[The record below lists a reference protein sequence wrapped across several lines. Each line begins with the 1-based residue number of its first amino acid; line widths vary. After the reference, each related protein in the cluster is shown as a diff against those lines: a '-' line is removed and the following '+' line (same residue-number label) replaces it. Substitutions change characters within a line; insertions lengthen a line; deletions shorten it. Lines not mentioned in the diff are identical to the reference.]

1 MATQPRNTPLIVL
14 QYRDFRLLW
23 FGQLVSQ
30 AGSAMQT
37 LAVNWHISVL
47 TNYDPLALGI
57 VGLSRVLPIIVFS
70 LIGGATADAR
80 DRRKVMIV
88 TQTAMALL
96 AAILGLI
103 TDAGN
108 RTVWPIYVINA
119 LAASAWAFD
128 SPARQSLIPSLV
140 KREHLTNAMSL
151 NQIMFETATII
162 GPTIAG
168 LIIGARSG
176 AGTGT
181 EYNPHAIS
189 IVYWINAVS
198 FVAVIGAL
206 LIMRPAPVEAKRS
219 VTAGSVGEG
228 LRFVRG
234 QPIIWST
241 MLLDFFATFF
251 SSANQ
256 LLPIFAEKILRVGAT
271 GFGVLSAA
279 PAVGALLGGSVMSM
293 LSRVRRPGAL
303 ILVSVAVFGVAT
315 VIFGLSNS
323 FVVSLI
329 FLGLTGT
336 ADAVSTILRA
346 TIRQLVTP
354 DQMRGRMTSINMI
367 FFMGGP
373 QLGELEAGVVAALI
387 GAPLSVVTGGLGC
400 LIAVALIAWKVPM
413 LRQYDEDDLK
423 RAGEQLANESLAGA
437 TGK

>member
-1 MATQPRNTPLIVL
+1 MATQLKNTPFIAL

-57 VGLSRVLPIIVFS
+57 VGLSRVVPIVFFS
-70 LIGGATADAR
+70 LIGGAVADAR
-80 DRRKVMIV
+80 DRRKLMII

-96 AAILGLI
+96 AALLGLI

-128 SPARQSLIPSLV
+128 NPARQSLIPSLV

-151 NQIMFETATII
+151 NQIMFQTATIV
-162 GPTIAG
+162 GPTVAG
-168 LIIGARSG
+168 LIIGTRSGG
-176 AGTGT
+176 AGTD
-181 EYNPHAIS
+181 YNPHAIS
-189 IVYWINAVS
+189 IVYWLNALS
-198 FVAVIGAL
+198 FLAVIGAL
-206 LIMRPAPVEAKRS
+206 FIMRPTPVETRRK
-219 VTAGSVGEG
+219 VDVGSVGEG

-271 GFGVLSAA
+271 GFGILSAA
-279 PAVGALLGGSVMSM
+279 PAVGALLGGSVMSL

-303 ILVSVAVFGVAT
+303 ILYSVAVFGFAT
-315 VIFGLSNS
+315 VIFGLSTS

-354 DQMRGRMTSINMI
+354 DHIRGRMTSINMI

-400 LIAVALIAWKVPM
+400 LIAVAYIAWKVPM
-413 LRQYDEDDLK
+413 LRQYDEEDLK
-423 RAGEQLANESLAGA
+423 RAGEQLAMA